1 MRQACLPRR
10 SRRGL
15 SVVETVFALAVAGI
29 VTAGAASAYRFVMAE
44 VDADA
49 QAQRASQA
57 VRRVL
62 NSFHGHVE
70 ALGMAGCPTRADAG
84 HILTLEWPR
93 DGDDPDAGAS
103 DINGDAMLAFT
114 DCVDGPPLAGGRDSV
129 IFRVLVV
136 SDDGNRKTSHYRAAP
151 GMRVQREAVAQ
162 LVKVGGK
169 VRPVG
174 RGMSATMHDMEKLSR
189 DMGFDPEEFEG
200 EIIAYGERMIPLWT
214 SGTRPVAPAL
224 PRPAAISPGT
234 LFRPCP
240 ESHRYGLH
248 PACYGLEEET
258 ETETRTVPC
267 GDGRTGRITETR
279 TRRDRRA
286 VYLDPDR
293 DRRDL
298 DPVTTDWT
306 ETANTCTAATTA
318 RICEEYIQGG
328 EAGGECRRWSG
339 GPEPDDRGPPGGRS
353 EGDGESGRDGGPG
366 EGPGEG
372 GPH

>member
-1 MRQACLPRR
+1 MIRTTHARR

-15 SVVETVFALAVAGI
+15 SVMETVFALAVAGI
-29 VTAGAASAYRFVMAE
+29 VTAGAASAYRYVMGE

-57 VRRVL
+57 VRLVL
-62 NSFHGHVE
+62 NNFHGHVE
-70 ALGMAGCPTRADAG
+70 ALGIAGCPTRADAG

-93 DGDDPDAGAS
+93 DEDDPDAGAS
-103 DINGDAMLAFT
+103 DINGDRMLAFT
-114 DCVDGPPLAGGRDSV
+114 GCVDGPPLAGGRDSV

-136 SDDGNRKTSHYRAAP
+136 SDDGNRKTSRYRAAP
-151 GMRVQREAVAQ
+151 GMRVQREAVAH

-174 RGMSATMHDMEKLSR
+174 RGMSATMHAMEKLSR
-189 DMGFDPEEFEG
+189 DMGFGAEEFEG
-200 EIIAYGERMIPLWT
+200 EIIAYGERMIPLWKAD
-214 SGTRPVAPAL
+214 TRPVAPAF
-224 PRPAAISPGT
+224 PRPADISPGT

-240 ESHRYGLH
+240 KSHRYGLH
-248 PACYGLEEET
+248 PACYGLEEESV
-258 ETETRTVPC
+258 TETRTVPC
-267 GDGRTGRITETR
+267 GGGRTGSITETR

-293 DRRDL
+293 AARDL

-306 ETANTCTAATTA
+306 ETANTCTAATPA

-339 GPEPDDRGPPGGRS
+339 DDDYDDRGPPGGPS
-353 EGDGESGRDGGPG
+353 EGEGGPGRDGGPG
-366 EGPGEG
+366 EGPGDG
-372 GPH
+372 GEE